1 MSDISPYSQPKPPK
15 TITKVNDDRFLDFTC
30 LHTWILLLTI
40 GSSLFLFNLIARS
53 AGVLQI
59 SYIAVLLALIM
70 IWIKYF
76 STFEKVDERKLKVKF
91 FYAGIQG
98 KHVINQYSETVSN
111 LQKIIPIVQIFE
123 DGIIEFRGGIF
134 GTLFELNPV
143 RISEEERAN
152 HEKRI
157 EKIING
163 LPVNTHFKTLSC
175 SRLEPRKPILRY
187 ILDLISKSNGD
198 RATDIH
204 LSTLYTKIS
213 EDNSPVISWKYY
225 AFLSLG
231 EHKTIAEARIQY
243 GAIVPG
249 LLKNMGAARL
259 SPKVFTDRND
269 IIRAY
274 RTMFSELV
282 I

>member
-1 MSDISPYSQPKPPK
+1 MSDISPYSAPKPPK

-30 LHTWILLLTI
+30 LHTWILLITI
-40 GSSLFLFNLIARS
+40 GISLYTFNLIART
-53 AGVLQI
+53 ARPLQFV
-59 SYIAVLLALIM
+59 YIGLLLAIIA

-76 STFEKVDERKLKVKF
+76 STFEKVDKQKLKVTF
-91 FYAGIQG
+91 LYAGFQG
-98 KHVINQYSETVSN
+98 KHIINQYTETLEN
-111 LQKIIPIVQIFE
+111 LQKIIPIVEIYQ
-123 DGIIEFRGGIF
+123 DGIIEFKGGIF
-134 GTLFELNPV
+134 GVLFALNPV
-143 RISEEERAN
+143 RISEEEREI

-175 SRLEPRKPILRY
+175 SRLEPRKPILNY
-187 ILDLISKSNGD
+187 IMDLLGKSNGD

-204 LSTLYTKIS
+204 LSALYTKIS
-213 EDNSPVISWKYY
+213 EDNSPVIAWKYY

-231 EHKTIAEARIQY
+231 EHKTISEARIQY
-243 GAIVPG
+243 GALVPG

-259 SPKVFTDRND
+259 SPRAYTHRND

-274 RTMFSELV
+274 RIMFSELV

>member
-15 TITKVNDDRFLDFTC
+15 TITKVSDDRFLDFTC
-30 LHTWILLLTI
+30 LHTWIMFLTI
-40 GSSLFLFNLIARS
+40 AADLALFNQIARS
-53 AGVLQI
+53 TGVLQI
-59 SYIAVLLALIM
+59 AYIVLLLAIIA

-76 STFEKVDERKLKVKF
+76 STFEKVDRQKLRVTF
-91 FYAGIQG
+91 FFAGLQG
-98 KHVINQYSETVSN
+98 KHVINQYTETVAN
-111 LQKIIPIVQIFE
+111 LEKIIPILKIFE
-123 DGIIEFRGGIF
+123 DGIVEFRGGIF
-134 GTLFELNPV
+134 GVLFELNPV
-143 RISEEERAN
+143 RISEEEREI

-187 ILDLISKSNGD
+187 ILDLISRSNGEK
-198 RATDIH
+198 AADIH

-213 EDNSPVISWKYY
+213 EDDSPVISWKYY

-231 EHKTIAEARIQY
+231 EHKTISEARIQY

-259 SPKVFTDRND
+259 SPRVYTDKND

-274 RTMFSELV
+274 RTMFTELV

>member
-1 MSDISPYSQPKPPK
+1 MSDLSPYSQPKPPK

-30 LHTWILLLTI
+30 LHTWILLFAI
-40 GSSLFLFNLIARS
+40 GSALFIFNQIARS
-53 AGVLQI
+53 AGVIQVAYVAL
-59 SYIAVLLALIM
+59 LLAVIA

-91 FYAGIQG
+91 FFAGMQG
-98 KHVINQYSETVSN
+98 KHVINQYSEPVTY
-111 LQKIIPIVQIFE
+111 LEKIIPILKIYE
-123 DGIIEFRGGIF
+123 DGIIQFRGGIF
-134 GTLFELNPV
+134 GALFELNPV
-143 RISEEERAN
+143 RISEEERAI

-187 ILDLISKSNGD
+187 ILDLISKSNGEK
-198 RATDIH
+198 ATDIH
-204 LSTLYTKIS
+204 LTTLYTKIS

-231 EHKTIAEARIQY
+231 EQKSLESAKIQY

-249 LLKNMGAARL
+249 LLKNMKAARL
-259 SPKVFTDRND
+259 QPRIYSDEHEIST
-269 IIRAY
+269 AY
-274 RTMFSELV
+274 
-282 I
+282 